1 MQAEIDLKLL
11 KLLEENP
18 CLSQRQLADRLGV
31 SLGKTNYCLKALK
44 EKGLVKWG
52 NFSNNPNKLHY
63 MHLLTPKGISQK
75 LSLTI
80 HFLERKQAEFEHL
93 KKEIVLLQAELGQLK
108 PQFDHLKDSPITPV
122 RDKTGNSEKIVGVA
136 AWCNRV
142 E

>member
-18 CLSQRQLADRLGV
+18 ALSQRQLADRLGV

-44 EKGLVKWG
+44 DKGLVKWG
-52 NFSNNPNKLHY
+52 NFSNNPNKFQY

-93 KKEIVLLQAELGQLK
+93 KKEIVLLQAELGQQK
-108 PQFDHLKDSPITPV
+108 PQLDRASDSISISHQSETI
-122 RDKTGNSEKIVGVA
+122 NSNNTNGVTA
-136 AWCNRV
+136 
-142 E
+142 

>member
-18 CLSQRQLADRLGV
+18 YLSQRQLADRLGV

-93 KKEIVLLQAELGQLK
+93 KKEIVLLQAEIGQQK
-108 PQFDHLKDSPITPV
+108 PQLDRV
-122 RDKTGNSEKIVGVA
+122 RDSIRISHQSETINSKNTNGVTA
-136 AWCNRV
+136 
-142 E
+142 